1 MTTPTYGKNMLL
13 HTSYWGNQKTFKMM
27 PATDDCP
34 FTEVIYDPRSTLLVV
49 VGKHS
54 KENFETLPRLDD
66 NGDPMAVGK
75 GSRPNGKPIR
85 EQRIL
90 MNVLH
95 EYYITEHDEQIK
107 FIEQFALNATDYD
120 YKKYLRDLETESQ
133 LTPGPEKPGLV
144 DKAGNA
150 LK

>member
-1 MTTPTYGKNMLL
+1 MTTPNYGKNMLL
-13 HTSYWGNQKTFKMM
+13 HTSYWGNKKTFKMM
-27 PATDDCP
+27 PAVDECP
-34 FTEVIYDPRSTLLVV
+34 FTEVIYDPTSTLLVV

-66 NGDPMAVGK
+66 NGDPISVGK
-75 GSRPNGKPIR
+75 GTRPNGKPIR

-95 EYYITEHDEQIK
+95 EYYITEYDEQVK

-120 YKKYLRDLETESQ
+120 YKAYLRNLEEEKKIAV
-133 LTPGPEKPGLV
+133 PEKPGLV
-144 DKAGNA
+144 DQTGAS